1 MSQDDDYSRET
12 RPHLVAAMR
21 GLEDLGRVLDQA
33 EDAGAAAD
41 EVAAMTASTAACD
54 E

>member
-1 MSQDDDYSRET
+1 MSHDDDHSREI

-21 GLEDLGRVLDQA
+21 GLEDLGRVLAQA
-33 EDAGAAAD
+33 EDSGAAAD
-41 EVAAMTASTAACD
+41 GAGMTASTAACD

>member
-33 EDAGAAAD
+33 EDADAAA
-41 EVAAMTASTAACD
+41 EAAAMTASTAACD

>member
-1 MSQDDDYSRET
+1 MSQDDDYSRQA

-41 EVAAMTASTAACD
+41 QAAITASTAACD